1 MSRPTQGDGSGKA
14 APSADILQ
22 LTPFYQ
28 ETDFQANEVQEADA
42 AYTQH
47 ILFLCGLEPHFL
59 DLCRSRLPEAQ
70 QIILACSRSERP
82 DLDLMENADHMLL
95 ALQEAMK
102 DRGIGKVLVQLV
114 IHSAEQRKL
123 QTGLYAFL
131 STARQENPRIVPQL
145 IEIGEGVNETAFV
158 HWIME
163 AKSTGSC
170 ERLRIQFE
178 SVSRFG
184 WREEKMEE
192 RGAVTPWKDGGVY
205 LITGGM
211 GGLGRQFAADICRKA
226 SRPVVI
232 LSGRAPLDAKKEEQL
247 AFLSSIGANVE
258 YIQADIADKDQVD
271 DLVLLLIRKYGVL
284 NGIIHCAGVIQ
295 DGYILR
301 KTVKEMHRVLSPKVT
316 GLTFLDQAT
325 QGVALDFLVLCSSIA
340 GSLGNP
346 GQADYALANAYMDA
360 YAAYRNRLVAEGL
373 RFGRTISINWPLWK
387 DGGMEVANHTEDGR
401 NGNQGLT
408 AMDTSDGLEV
418 LYFGI
423 ATKHDQIMTL
433 SGDIERW
440 RHELLGAA
448 ESSRLSESTSSL
460 AQTAASLTHL
470 NSDMLKERTAEQL
483 KELFGKTIQVP
494 SSRISLHEPL
504 ESYGLDSLIVN
515 QMNRQLEEIFGDLSK
530 TLFYE
535 YMTLGEVADYLSSAH
550 TDACVRWSGYENES
564 VQETTAPEE
573 QAHSVFPTLV
583 SRRKNRQAASTLP
596 ATVQTDR
603 PERQEKPANEPIA
616 IIGISG
622 RYPQADDVQQFW
634 DNLMA
639 GKDCITEVPEERWPL
654 NGFYTPDPETAVESG
669 MSYSKWGGFL
679 EGFTEFDP
687 LFFNISPKE
696 AMMMDPQERLFLQAC
711 WHALEDAGY
720 TRELLAVRHRRRVGV
735 YAGVTKTGHD
745 LYGPEVRDKGDN
757 AHPYTS
763 FSSVANRVSYF
774 LNVNGPSMPVDTMCS
789 SSLTAIHEACEH
801 LRRDECEVA
810 IAGGVNLY
818 LHPSSYTLLSAQN
831 MLSADGKCRS
841 FGEGAN
847 GFVPGEGV
855 GVVILKP
862 LSTAVRDRDNIH
874 TVIRSTSINHGGKT
888 NGYTVPSPKAQGDL
902 IRAALDKA
910 GVDARTIT
918 YLEAHGT
925 GTELGDPIEI
935 TGLTQAFAVD
945 TQDTG
950 FCAIGSAKSN
960 IGHLEAAAGIA
971 GLTKIVLQMKHRTL
985 VPSLHVSRLNPNISF
1000 QKTPFKVQQHME
1012 DWQRPMIQE
1021 EGKKHVYPRRAG
1033 ISSFGAGG
1041 SNAHAILEEYLPEE
1055 PGITRLSPKQR
1066 KQSIIVISAK
1076 NEAGLKMRAQQ
1087 LLKAVHGKFALEA
1100 DIGDIAYTLQVGREA
1115 MEERLAFLAGSMED
1129 LRFTLEQ
1136 FVSDQ
1141 PRSLQD
1147 GPFRGTVMGVAQV
1160 EVQTELDRN
1169 IEAWVRDEQFRPVAE
1184 LWVQGAA
1191 LDWERLYV
1199 DMKPSRIS
1207 LPGYPFAKE
1216 RYFIRD
1222 QVRRTP
1228 IVNKESSA
1236 VTMKSTMAQPS
1247 TGKGRRAEMLGLQAV
1262 QCLELDVKE
1271 QISGILHL
1279 PVERLNLSANL
1290 ADFGFDS
1297 ISLSQLAARLSGLL
1311 GIDLSP
1317 SVFFGHS
1324 TIEKLLHYMSREFRD
1339 VIADFY
1345 SETSAAEG
1353 VQPVPTRL
1361 RTTAVNTDAK
1371 GLPRAS
1377 LSSSEE
1383 HPEPVAIIGI
1393 SGRFPGARDIEE
1405 MWSVL
1410 AGGRIEVSEIPEDR
1424 FDWRSYYSDSGS
1436 AAGSMDSKWLGSLP
1450 GVREFDP
1457 LFFDIAPKDAE
1468 TMDPRQRL
1476 LLQEAWK
1483 ALEHAGYG
1491 DAQIKQGRIGMFV
1504 GAEQG
1509 DYQQL
1514 LHEQGITSNHNAI
1527 LAARLSYFLD
1537 LKGPV
1542 LTVDTAC
1549 SSGLAAA
1556 HQACLSLRS
1565 GECDTAIAA
1574 GVNLMLTPAPYLA
1587 MSKAGMLSKDGKC
1600 LTFDKR
1606 ANGLVPGEAVAVVV
1620 LKRLSKAEEDG
1631 DPILG
1636 IIRGSGINYD
1646 GRTNGITAPSAV
1658 AQTELIQSV
1667 YDQAGIQP
1675 EHIEYI
1681 VSHGTGTK
1689 LGDPVEVGALQEAF
1703 RRYTDQKG
1711 FCVISSNKPHFGHTF
1726 AASGL
1731 VNLIHLVQAFHHELI
1746 PGSTY
1751 LEQGNDF
1758 IQWENSPVYVSRE
1771 SVPWPET
1778 ESGRLGAVS
1787 AFGMSGTNV
1796 HMVVQSYA
1804 SCPEPETGV
1813 EPSHFL
1819 FALSAKTKE
1828 ALETKAREL
1837 AEWLQKDSFTEQN
1850 LVNVCY
1856 TLLTGRQHFQ
1866 HRMAVVARNVQEAI
1880 FLLSGSG
1887 GRDKQA
1893 NRFTGKV
1900 AVDFVGQSM
1909 IGQYASDLTRRAAE
1923 QEEPADTYKEI
1934 LLALADLYCQ
1944 GYSVEGTTLYTGC
1957 FPRRIELP
1965 SYPFE
1970 REQYWAAHQK
1980 SMPTTQWQGR
1990 LSVQPQSVT
1999 PQTESIGGAHEIA
2012 ESEYRSSPL
2021 PEESEVLMSFEEVW
2035 VREDLPHD
2043 GSLSW
2048 KPRTLICFLNEDH
2061 QKQQILAMVREQNPA
2076 TRVMFIS
2083 RHTPETGLS
2092 EDEHTLTVTDPKA
2105 YADALANVKERFS
2118 EVDAVLYM
2126 WAMKNPALSSDYAS
2140 IVHIIQAMASA
2151 RLKPKQLLL
2160 AGRYSNLLERCHLE
2174 SWIGFERSLGQV
2186 MQGIQVTTAIFAAD
2200 SGHEEAPLAWFRHIW
2215 DELGAGLGQSV
2226 LYEGGDRRVCRVHP
2240 VADQE
2245 LSTDERGVSSWVREG
2260 GTYLITGGCGGLG
2273 LQFAK
2278 HAAAR
2283 HPVNLILTGRSTLEP
2298 AKQSEIDALE
2308 ALGCSVYYLQ
2318 ANLCNIEAMRNGLDE
2333 ARRRF
2338 GKINGVLHAAGISDG
2353 RNILQKDA
2361 EAFLQVLAP
2370 KISGTLILD
2379 ELLQSD
2385 PPEFVCYFGS
2395 SSSVL
2400 GDFGACDYAVG
2411 NRFELAY
2418 AQHRADSVIGKT
2430 RIINWPLWK
2439 EGGMGFHDPDSTDMY
2454 LRTSGLRL
2462 LETGEGL
2469 DAFDRI
2475 LASKQT
2481 QVLLLPGRPS
2491 RVRRFLGISGSEG
2504 DQIQETQTAS
2514 NATVQVPPDSPGGK
2528 GRKKEMK
2535 GWSIEQCLEWDIK
2548 ERIVEQLHIPAHH
2561 LDSDENWADFGF
2573 DSIHLAQFA
2582 TRLSEYYGLD
2592 ISPSIFFGQSTIAK
2606 LTGYFMDEYEKPMLS
2621 FYAEGLDSAAEAAK
2635 ANEEQILLVS
2645 GIREPAEDLSSR
2657 PAAPPSPIQ
2666 APAAGQAEIT
2676 RPRVSELSHSL
2687 SEATGDRT
2695 EPVAII
2701 GMSGRFPGA
2710 RTIDDMWTILSEG
2723 KSAVSEVPLDRF
2735 DWQHHTREA
2744 EAAGDKV
2751 FCRWSGTIP
2760 GVGEFDPLF
2769 FEISPKEAE
2778 WIDPRQRLLLQEA
2791 WRALEDAGYGEER
2804 LKSSTI
2810 GMFVGVEEGDYHLL
2824 TKEQGSITSNHN
2836 AILAARLSYVLNLS
2850 GPNMAINTA
2859 CSSGLVAV
2867 HQACMSLRNGEC
2879 DTAVAAGVNLM
2890 LTPDAYD
2897 GISHAGILSEDGTCY
2912 AFDQRANGTVPGE
2925 AVAVIVLKRLS
2936 KAVADRDPIYAVIRG
2951 SGVNYDGKTNG
2962 ITAPSETAQA
2972 RLIRDVYR
2980 QYHIDPERIEY
2991 IVTHGTGTKLGDPVE
3006 INALNE
3012 AFRTFTG
3019 KRRYCAVTS
3028 AKTNF
3033 GHAFAA
3039 SGLVSLVN
3047 LVMAM
3052 RHGVIPASL
3061 NFEREN
3067 EYIRWDDS
3075 PFYVNG
3081 VRRTWD
3087 VSGESTRVGAV
3098 SAFGM
3103 SGTNAHMVVESY
3115 PDAANRATAGNPPY
3129 YLLLLS
3135 AKTKEALR
3143 TRAEDLTEYLAAGDR
3158 SDEELKEISY
3168 TLLQGRQHFQYRSA
3182 VVIRDLS
3189 DAQNVLRQSLQGMNS
3204 PHYVEGRVSRQFTAQ
3219 RALNQYVDE
3228 LMRRS
3233 QGQRGDA
3240 QTYRDTL
3247 LALADLYCQG
3257 YSLDG
3262 DRLFGEEPPGFVH
3275 LPTYPFAREYYW
3287 VKPVQ
3292 GQEDAA
3298 SANVI
3303 SIREKM
3309 DKELSSR
3316 EDREPTL
3323 PKDGLIS
3330 NDVRLQSD
3338 RVGQMRTNGRHDE
3351 TTALAAAAVGHLRTI
3366 VAEVTGVPYDRLEDE
3381 ASFEE
3386 IGLDS
3391 LMITGLNAKV
3401 EQWIG
3406 TLESTL
3412 FYQYNNIQQL
3422 ADYLAV
3428 HHKEAVECLLP
3439 DVSEPLPNH
3448 APAPKDRKMAKQA
3461 SLVEETVPAPSH
3473 RESQDSA
3480 TKNEAGPDTGA
3491 ISGLNL
3497 SPNGGQNGAVDIAI
3511 VGLAGRYP
3519 LADTLDQ
3526 FWSNLYEGK
3535 DCIEEIPAKRWPL
3548 KGFYEPDRTKAV
3560 ANGLSYSKWG
3570 GFLDRIEYFDPLFFN
3585 ISPRDAMYMDPQE
3598 RLFLETA
3605 WACVEDAGYTRESLR
3620 QDGYGNQI
3628 GVFVGATFNN
3638 YQLYMA
3644 DAANK
3649 ANQEEYLA
3657 TSQMF
3662 SIANRV
3668 SYVMNFTGPSLTVD
3682 TACSSSLYAVH
3693 LACESIR
3700 NGQSRLAIAGGV
3712 NLSLHPSKYVT
3723 LCQGQFNASDGRC
3736 RAFAEGGTGYVPS
3749 EAVGAVLLKPLDE
3762 AIRDHDQIY
3771 GVIKGTAVSHAGKTN
3786 GYTVP
3791 SPVSQS
3797 QAIDKA
3803 LGQSGIHPRTISCIE
3818 AHGTGTALGDPIEV
3832 KGLTDVFTRY
3842 TDAKGYC
3849 SISSVKS
3856 NIGHAEAAA
3865 GIAQLTKVLLQMKHR
3880 TLVRNVMHAGL
3891 NPNIDFGRTPFTV
3904 QTATAPWER
3913 PVIDGR
3919 EYPRRSGISSFGAGG
3934 ANAHVIVEEYTTDP
3948 QDHHNDNGT
3957 VNRILILL
3965 SAKNEDRLKAQAERL
3980 LSSIRRGLWSDEQLP
3995 DLAYTLQVG
4004 REAMEERLGLIVQS
4018 LEELEKKLDAFM
4030 EGRGLGKN
4038 YVRGQAK
4045 RNKEIVSVIEA
4056 DADFHETVLK
4066 WMERDKYDQLL
4077 GLWVKGL
4084 NVDWSLLY
4092 GERKPFRIS
4101 LPTYPF
4107 AGEPYWV
4114 PEIQN
4119 SSAPRDD
4126 QAASS
4131 GPRSAGL
4138 HPLLHRNTSD
4148 ISGVRFSSTFDGTEF
4163 FLADHVVKGKP
4174 FLPGVAYL
4182 EMAIQ
4187 AVTLATPEAGVQH
4200 RHPDIR
4206 LKNVVWAR
4214 PIAIDGTPVE
4224 VHVDLLQD
4232 EHGEIAYEVYTVQH
4246 QADDQA
4252 EMTLH
4257 SQGSATVGSRGERPA
4272 IDLQK
4277 ARSRC
4282 RPDPI
4287 PSEELYALYG
4297 SMGIQYGP
4305 AHQGIRGIWTGDGQ
4319 VVAEIALPD
4328 ALAGTE
4334 ADFLLHPSLLDSVLQ
4349 ATLGFVMGPDR
4360 RAEGETK
4367 PGLPFALQELE
4378 VYGRCPEAVWAVIR
4392 FSEDHKPNSPVQ
4404 RVDID
4409 VCDEIGTVM
4418 VRMKGFS
4425 TRVLEAASAVKG
4437 PEDDAGVLLFE
4448 PIYSESPA
4456 PLYGEMPSYASRIVF
4471 LCHLEEA
4478 SAILINSKES
4488 ALPTRFVAL
4497 NMAAGNMAER
4507 YASYVEAVF
4516 TEIRSVLRQKPKD
4529 RVLVQ
4534 VVMPTREEHRYL
4546 AGLGGLLKAAQSE
4559 SSKLVGQVIELDRI
4573 DSGLIN
4579 RLDECAKCPGDSR
4592 IRYADGKR
4600 WTAGWSELAGK
4611 SDRLALPWKDH
4622 GVYLITGGT
4631 GALGLM
4637 FAREIA
4643 SRVQSPTLI
4652 LTGRSP
4658 QSAAVERAMRDL
4670 SDAGAQVIYKQADV
4684 ADHEQTVDLLRWA
4697 AERHGT
4703 INGIIHAAGII
4714 RDNLIVNKEVDE
4726 LQGVLSA
4733 KVAGLVN
4740 LDEASRDQPL
4750 DVLIAFSSVAGAT
4763 GNPGQAD
4770 YSAANAF
4777 MDAYAAYRNHLTQ
4790 AGQRHGRMLSV
4801 NWPLWKEGGMSVE
4814 EDVVKIMRK
4823 TLGTWP
4829 METGDGIRALYQ
4841 GLAAGADQVVAM
4853 AGLGSKIRARML
4865 PLNPLPSGV
4874 QVQDADMPSR
4884 ETGAD
4889 TLEQIYT
4896 VLREGVSHLLKVK
4909 EEDIDADSEFSDY
4922 GFDSISLTQL
4932 ANLLN
4937 EKYPLELTPTLFFE
4951 YTTLGSFAEYLL
4963 DRHAD
4968 AFSDRAAP
4976 ETNQSAAHVSSN
4988 VRFADDEDSEETLP
5002 NAAEHTIP
5010 VKQPRGGYPR
5020 RSRAPLS
5027 GKSVTD
5033 SGHDDL
5039 TGPPETPVVMT
5050 IPEPEPVAI
5059 VGVSGVF
5066 PGAKNIHEFWRNI
5079 INGNSA
5085 ISEIPSDRWDWR
5097 DYAGESTAEG
5107 TVTSLKWGGFID
5119 GVKDFDPLFFGIS
5132 PREAELM
5139 DPQQRLLLMEA
5150 WRAVEDA
5157 GIAVQRL
5164 SDHSTGVFVAAGPG
5178 DYMSMTGIEQ
5188 GNPQAMTGVVPSLI
5202 PNRISYALNLHG
5214 PSEYYETACSSTLVA
5229 LHRAVR
5235 SIQGGECDQ
5244 AIVGAVN
5251 LLISPDPFVGF
5262 DSMGYLSSEGRTSSF
5277 QPDASGF
5284 VRSEGVGAV
5293 MLKPLSR
5300 AIADRH
5306 EIYAVIRGTGISHGG
5321 KGMSLT
5327 SPNAQGMKTAMK
5339 QAFRQSGIDPRTVSY
5354 IEAHGIASPMADGVE
5369 IHSLKTGYLEMAEDI
5384 SSKPWN
5390 DPCYVGSL
5398 KPLIGHC
5405 EVASGMASLIKVLC
5419 AFRHKVIPGIHGF
5432 TEPSGQISLNGSP
5445 LRLTSEHLTWSALTD
5460 AEGRELPRRAALNSF
5475 GIGGVNG
5482 HILLEE
5488 YTSQHTE
5495 AAQEHPSN
5503 RKHLFALSARNGDR
5517 LKAYARQMLE
5527 YVEGMERLP
5536 LADMAFTLQLGR
5548 EAMHSRLALIAGTRE
5563 ELHAGLSA
5571 FLQDGKMTGSTG
5583 SCAVS
5588 IAVGSAESP
5597 PKDVTEQD
5605 VAEWIAAENIQK
5617 LAAYWVQGVRVPWE
5631 QLYQG
5636 SKQRRIP
5643 LPTYPFEARRCWS
5656 EVPMS
5661 RRDAE
5666 GTAKMNNLAWDETEA
5681 AAAAIQAGKRITGVV
5696 SALLGMDPE
5705 EMNPDLPL
5713 DQYGLDSILFMQL
5726 LQRLQQH
5733 VDPGIDLSSLQGCH
5747 TLKDLIRIVPPSV
5760 VQTQRDNPM
5769 DGEQRVTGEVRTWP
5783 AFPELILLNAGLR
5796 TLRPV
5801 FWFHGGLGGVEMYQD
5816 LSRQSDRPFYG
5827 IQARGWMSERAPL
5840 QGVAA
5845 MAAYYVHMILSVQP
5859 EGPYDLGG
5867 YSLGGVLAYEVA
5879 RQLQELEHKVNTV
5892 VMLDSPYGEAF
5903 QQGEISRPTAVLQA
5917 VNLALASNQFQRP
5930 DTFAETL
5937 IHRDELELASDE
5949 EGLLRQLIQL
5959 GYGRGLTKTEQ
5970 QIRAMIDANI
5980 KMQHAY
5986 QFDRFSVKPLSN
5998 ASEITCYYFRNKRG
6012 LIFGEL
6018 EPYFSIH
6025 EDTTP
6030 LDQAAYWEEWERQF
6044 PNIHMIDIDPSN
6056 HMVLL
6061 SEPQSYEKI
6070 YEFCARLY
6078 SKEGASEAF
6087 LNDFKR
6093 RTANAISG

>member
-1 MSRPTQGDGSGKA
+1 M
-14 APSADILQ
+14 
-22 LTPFYQ
+22 
-28 ETDFQANEVQEADA
+28 
-42 AYTQH
+42 
-47 ILFLCGLEPHFL
+47 
-59 DLCRSRLPEAQ
+59 
-70 QIILACSRSERP
+70 
-82 DLDLMENADHMLL
+82 
-95 ALQEAMK
+95 
-102 DRGIGKVLVQLV
+102 
-114 IHSAEQRKL
+114 
-123 QTGLYAFL
+123 QTGLYAL
-131 STARQENPRIVPQL
+131 LNTARQENPRIVSQL
-145 IEIGEGVNETAFV
+145 IEIDEGVNETAFV
-158 HWIME
+158 HWILE
-163 AKSTGSC
+163 ARSTGCC
-170 ERLRIQFE
+170 ERLRIQFG
-178 SVSRFG
+178 SVSRLG
-184 WREEKMEE
+184 WREEKMDE

-232 LSGRAPLDAKKEEQL
+232 LSGRAPLDANKEEQL
-247 AFLSSIGANVE
+247 AFLRSIGSNAE

-295 DGYILR
+295 DEYIIR
-301 KTVKEMHRVLSPKVT
+301 KTVEEMHRVLSPKVT
-316 GLTFLDQAT
+316 GLTLLDQAT
-325 QGVALDFLVLCSSIA
+325 QDVALDFLVLCSSIA

-346 GQADYALANAYMDA
+346 GQSDYALANAYMDA
-360 YAAYRNRLVAEGL
+360 YAAYRNRLAAEGL
-373 RFGRTISINWPLWK
+373 RSGRTISINWPLWK
-387 DGGMEVANHTEDGR
+387 DGGMEVANHTDAGR
-401 NGNQGLT
+401 NGNRGLT
-408 AMDTSDGLEV
+408 AMETSDGLEV

-440 RHELLGAA
+440 RHELVGTA

-460 AQTAASLTHL
+460 ARTDAALAHL
-470 NSDMLKERTAEQL
+470 NSDLLKERTAEQL

-504 ESYGLDSLIVN
+504 ESYGIDSLIVN

-550 TDACVRWSGYENES
+550 TDACVRWSGSKNES
-564 VQETTAPEE
+564 DQETTTPNKEAEE
-573 QAHSVFPTLV
+573 QAQSVFPTLV
-583 SRRKNRQAASTLP
+583 SRRKKRQAASALPGTLQP
-596 ATVQTDR
+596 DP
-603 PERQEKPANEPIA
+603 PERQEEPANEPIA

-622 RYPQADDVQQFW
+622 RYPQADDIQQFW
-634 DNLMA
+634 SNLMA
-639 GKDCITEVPEERWPL
+639 GKDCITEVPVERWPL
-654 NGFYTPDPETAVESG
+654 NGFYTPDPGTAVESG

-679 EGFTEFDP
+679 EGFAEFDP

-735 YAGVTKTGHD
+735 YAGITKTGHD
-745 LYGPEVRDKGDN
+745 LYGPELREKGDT

-818 LHPSSYTLLSAQN
+818 LHPSSYSLLSAQN
-831 MLSADGKCRS
+831 MLSMDGKCRS
-841 FGEGAN
+841 FGEGAS

-862 LSTAVRDRDNIH
+862 LSRAVRDRDNIQAI
-874 TVIRSTSINHGGKT
+874 IRSSSINHGGKT
-888 NGYTVPSPKAQGDL
+888 NGYTVPSPKAQGEL

-918 YLEAHGT
+918 YVEAHGT

-935 TGLTQAFAVD
+935 TGLNQAFAMD

-985 VPSLHVSRLNPNISF
+985 VPSLHAARLNPNISF
-1000 QKTPFKVQQHME
+1000 QKTPFKVQQHVE
-1012 DWQRPMIQE
+1012 EWQRPEIE
-1021 EGKKHVYPRRAG
+1021 AEGKKRIHPRRAG

-1041 SNAHAILEEYLPEE
+1041 SNAHTILEEYLPEKPE
-1055 PGITRLSPKQR
+1055 DPRLSARLR
-1066 KQSIIVISAK
+1066 KQVIIVLSAK
-1076 NEAGLKMRAQQ
+1076 NEAGLKMRVQQ
-1087 LLKAVHGKFALEA
+1087 LLKAVHGDFALEA

-1115 MEERLAFLAGSMED
+1115 MEERLAFLASSMED
-1129 LRFTLEQ
+1129 LRVTLEE

-1147 GPFRGTVMGVAQV
+1147 GLFRGTVMGASRL
-1160 EVQTELDRN
+1160 EVQTEFNRN
-1169 IEAWVRDEQFRPVAE
+1169 IEAWVRDEQFATVAE
-1184 LWVQGAA
+1184 LWVQGAT
-1191 LDWERLYV
+1191 LDWERLYM
-1199 DMKPSRIS
+1199 DMNPRRIS

-1216 RYFIRD
+1216 RYFIGD
-1222 QVRRTP
+1222 QARRTP
-1228 IVNKESSA
+1228 IVNNESST
-1236 VTMKSTMAQPS
+1236 VTVKRTMAQPS
-1247 TGKGRRAEMLGLQAV
+1247 TGSGRRAEMLGLQEV

-1271 QISGILHL
+1271 QISEILHL
-1279 PVERLNLSANL
+1279 SVERLNRSANL

-1297 ISLSQLAARLSGLL
+1297 ISLSQLAVRLSGLL
-1311 GIDLSP
+1311 GIELSP

-1324 TIEKLLHYMSREFRD
+1324 TIDKLVHYMSREFPD
-1339 VIADFY
+1339 VIAEFY
-1345 SETSAAEG
+1345 REAPAAEG
-1353 VQPVPTRL
+1353 VQPIPTRI
-1361 RTTAVNTDAK
+1361 RTMEINSDAK

-1377 LSSSEE
+1377 LSSSED
-1383 HPEPVAIIGI
+1383 HPEPIAIIGM
-1393 SGRFPGARDIEE
+1393 SGRFPGARNIEE
-1405 MWSVL
+1405 MWSIL
-1410 AGGRIEVSEIPEDR
+1410 AEGRIEVSEIPEDR
-1424 FDWRSYYSDSGS
+1424 FDWRSYYSDSGR
-1436 AAGSMDSKWLGSLP
+1436 AQGSMDSKWLGCLP
-1450 GVREFDP
+1450 GVKEFDP

-1476 LLQEAWK
+1476 LLQESWK

-1587 MSKAGMLSKDGKC
+1587 MSQAGMLSKDGKC

-1636 IIRGSGINYD
+1636 VIRGSGINYD

-1658 AQTELIQSV
+1658 AQSELIQSV
-1667 YDQAGIQP
+1667 YDQAGIHP
-1675 EHIEYI
+1675 EQIEYI

-1703 RRYTDQKG
+1703 RRYTDRKA
-1711 FCVISSNKPHFGHTF
+1711 FCAISSNKPHFGHTF

-1731 VNLIHLVQAFHHELI
+1731 VNLIHLVQAFRHELI
-1746 PGSTY
+1746 PGSTH

-1758 IQWENSPVYVSRE
+1758 IQWENSPVYVSKD
-1771 SVPWPET
+1771 STPWPET

-1804 SCPEPETGV
+1804 SDPEPEPGV

-1828 ALETKAREL
+1828 ALEAKAHEL
-1837 AEWLQKDSFTEQN
+1837 AEWLQNDSLTEQN

-1880 FLLSGSG
+1880 FLLAGSG
-1887 GRDKQA
+1887 GRDRQA

-1900 AVDFVGQSM
+1900 PVDFAGQSM
-1909 IGQYASDLTRRAAE
+1909 ISQYVSDLTRRAAE
-1923 QEEPADTYKEI
+1923 QEEPTDKYKDV

-1944 GYSVEGTTLYTGC
+1944 GYSVDGTNLYTGC
-1957 FPRRIELP
+1957 SPRRIELP
-1965 SYPFE
+1965 SYPFQ
-1970 REQYWAAHQK
+1970 REQYWAAHPI
-1980 SMPTTQWQGR
+1980 SMPTTQEQGW
-1990 LSVQPQSVT
+1990 LSVQPQSV
-1999 PQTESIGGAHEIA
+1999 PLQTETIGRAHEIA
-2012 ESEYRSSPL
+2012 ESGYRSSPL

-2035 VREDLPHD
+2035 AREDLPHD

-2048 KPRTLICFLNEDH
+2048 KPRTLLCFLNEDEH
-2061 QKQQILAMVREQNPA
+2061 KQQLLAMVRERSPE

-2083 RHTPETGLS
+2083 RHTPDTGLS
-2092 EDEHTLTVTDPKA
+2092 VDEHTLTVTDPKA
-2105 YADALANVKERFS
+2105 YADALANVKERFP
-2118 EVDAVLYM
+2118 EVDSVLYM
-2126 WAMKNPALSSDYAS
+2126 WAMENPALSCDYAS

-2160 AGRYSNLLERCHLE
+2160 AGRYSNPLERCHLE

-2200 SGHEEAPLAWFRHIW
+2200 SGREERPQAWSPHIW

-2226 LYEGGDRRVCRVHP
+2226 LYEEGDRRVCRVRPLAH
-2240 VADQE
+2240 QE
-2245 LSTDERGVSSWVREG
+2245 LSVDGPSVSSWIREG

-2278 HAAAR
+2278 HAGAR
-2283 HPVNLILTGRSTLEP
+2283 HAVNLILTGRSPLEP
-2298 AKQSEIDALE
+2298 AKRPEIDALE

-2318 ANLCNIEAMRNGLDE
+2318 ADLCDIEAMRNGLDE

-2338 GKINGVLHAAGISDG
+2338 GKIDGVLHAAGISDS

-2379 ELLQSD
+2379 ELLESD
-2385 PPEFVCYFGS
+2385 PPEFVTYFGS
-2395 SSSVL
+2395 SSAVL

-2411 NRFELAY
+2411 NRFEMAY
-2418 AQHRADSVIGKT
+2418 AQHRSDSVIGKT

-2439 EGGMGFHDPDSTDMY
+2439 EGGMGFYDPDSTDMY

-2475 LASKQT
+2475 LASKPT

-2504 DQIQETQTAS
+2504 DQIQETQPAS
-2514 NATVQVPPDSPGGK
+2514 NATIQLPPDSPAGK

-2548 ERIVEQLHIPAHH
+2548 ERIVELLHIPVHH

-2606 LTGYFMDEYEKPMLS
+2606 LTGYFMDEYEKPMVS
-2621 FYAEGLDSAAEAAK
+2621 FYAERVDRAAEAAK
-2635 ANEEQILLVS
+2635 ENEELTLLVS
-2645 GIREPAEDLSSR
+2645 GIRESAANSSSR
-2657 PAAPPSPIQ
+2657 LAERPSPIQ
-2666 APAAGQAEIT
+2666 APEAVQAEVS
-2676 RPRVSELSHSL
+2676 RPSVSETLHSV
-2687 SEATGDRT
+2687 SEAASNRA
-2695 EPVAII
+2695 EPIAII

-2723 KSAVSEVPLDRF
+2723 KSAVSEMPLDRF
-2735 DWQHHTREA
+2735 DWQQHTREA

-2760 GVGEFDPLF
+2760 GAGEFDPLF

-2778 WIDPRQRLLLQEA
+2778 WIDPRQRLMLQEA

-2980 QYHIDPERIEY
+2980 QYQIDPERIEY

-3033 GHAFAA
+3033 GHTFAA

-3067 EYIRWDDS
+3067 EYIRWDGS

-3081 VRRTWD
+3081 ARRTWEA
-3087 VSGESTRVGAV
+3087 SNEGTRLGAV

-3115 PDAANRATAGNPPY
+3115 PEAANRAAAENPPY

-3135 AKTKEALR
+3135 AKTKEALK
-3143 TRAEDLTEYLAAGDR
+3143 TRAADLTEYLAAGDR
-3158 SDEELKEISY
+3158 SDEELREISY

-3189 DAQNVLRQSLQGMNS
+3189 DAQNVLQQSLQGVNS

-3228 LMRRS
+3228 LMRQS
-3233 QGQRGDA
+3233 QGQWGDA

-3257 YSLDG
+3257 YTLDG
-3262 DRLFGEEPPGFVH
+3262 DRMFGEESPGIVH

-3287 VKPVQ
+3287 VK
-3292 GQEDAA
+3292 AA
-3298 SANVI
+3298 QDQSDDKSTDVTTGRGRI
-3303 SIREKM
+3303 DKLSIQ
-3309 DKELSSR
+3309 

-3323 PKDGLIS
+3323 PKDEFS
-3330 NDVRLQSD
+3330 PNDVRLETELE
-3338 RVGQMRTNGRHDE
+3338 GQLLSNEVDHHE
-3351 TTALAAAAVGHLRTI
+3351 ETALAAAAVNHLRTI
-3366 VAEVTGVPYDRLEDE
+3366 VAEVTGIPYDRLEDE

-3422 ADYLAV
+3422 AGYLAV
-3428 HHKEAVECLLP
+3428 HHKKAVECLLP
-3439 DVSEPLPNH
+3439 GVSQSMSIPI
-3448 APAPKDRKMAKQA
+3448 PAPEDRILAKPTFP
-3461 SLVEETVPAPSH
+3461 VEEPTAAPSH

-3480 TKNEAGPDTGA
+3480 IKFEARPDAGA
-3491 ISGLNL
+3491 VPGLN
-3497 SPNGGQNGAVDIAI
+3497 PRPTDAQKEAIDIAI
-3511 VGLAGRYP
+3511 IGLAGRYP
-3519 LADTLDQ
+3519 QADTLDQ
-3526 FWSNLYEGK
+3526 FWTNLYEGK
-3535 DCIEEIPAKRWPL
+3535 DCIEEIPANRWPL
-3548 KGFYEPDRTKAV
+3548 KAFYEPDRTKAV

-3605 WACVEDAGYTRESLR
+3605 WACVEDAGYTRDSLR

-3693 LACESIR
+3693 LACDSIR
-3700 NGQSRLAIAGGV
+3700 NGQSRMAIAGGV

-3803 LGQSGIHPRTISCIE
+3803 LGQSGIHPRTVSCIE

-3934 ANAHVIVEEYTTDP
+3934 ANAHVIVEEYNADP
-3948 QDHHNDNGT
+3948 QDNRNVNGT
-3957 VNRILILL
+3957 GNRTLILL
-3965 SAKNEDRLKAQAERL
+3965 SAKNEDRVKAQAERL
-3980 LSSIRRGLWSDEQLP
+3980 LSSIRRGQWTDEQLP

-4004 REAMEERLGLIVQS
+4004 REAMEERLGISAQS

-4030 EGRGLGKN
+4030 EGRGLGKD
-4038 YVRGQAK
+4038 YIRGQAK

-4056 DADFHETVLK
+4056 DADFQETVLK
-4066 WMERDKYDQLL
+4066 WMEREKYDQLL

-4084 NVDWSLLY
+4084 NVDWGLLY

-4114 PEIQN
+4114 PEMDN
-4119 SSAPRDD
+4119 SSVPRVE
-4126 QAASS
+4126 QTASS
-4131 GPRSAGL
+4131 GPRSAVL

-4174 FLPGVAYL
+4174 VLPGVAYL
-4182 EMAIQ
+4182 EMAIE
-4187 AVTLATPEAGVQH
+4187 AVTQAIPEAGVQH
-4200 RHPDIR
+4200 GHPDIR

-4214 PIAIDGTPVE
+4214 PIAIEETPVE

-4232 EHGEIAYEVYTVQH
+4232 DHGEIAYEVYTVQH
-4246 QADDQA
+4246 HADEQA
-4252 EMTLH
+4252 EMILH
-4257 SQGSATVGSRGERPA
+4257 SQGSATIGICGERPA

-4287 PSEELYALYG
+4287 PAEELYALYG

-4305 AHQGIRGIWTGDGQ
+4305 AHQGIRGLWTGDGQ
-4319 VVAEIALPD
+4319 VVAEIALPEV
-4328 ALAGTE
+4328 LAETK
-4334 ADFLLHPSLLDSVLQ
+4334 ADFLLHPSLLDSALQ
-4349 ATLGFVMGPDR
+4349 ATLGFVLGPDR
-4360 RAEGETK
+4360 KAEGETK

-4378 VYGRCPEAVWAVIR
+4378 VYGRCPAAVWAVIR
-4392 FSEDHKPNSPVQ
+4392 YSEDHKPNSPVQ

-4409 VCDEIGTVM
+4409 VCDENGTVM
-4418 VRMKGFS
+4418 VRMEGFS
-4425 TRVLEAASAVKG
+4425 TRVLEATPAVKE

-4448 PIYSESPA
+4448 PVYSESPA
-4456 PLYGEMPSYASRIVF
+4456 PLYGGMPSYASRLVF
-4471 LCHLEEA
+4471 LCDLEEA
-4478 SAILINSKES
+4478 PAIGINSTES
-4488 ALPTRFVAL
+4488 AVPTRCVAM
-4497 NMAAGNMAER
+4497 NSATGNMAER
-4507 YASYVEAVF
+4507 YASYAETVF

-4529 RVLVQ
+4529 RVLIQ
-4534 VVMPTREEHRYL
+4534 VVMSGREEHRYL

-4573 DSGLIN
+4573 DSGFIN
-4579 RLDECAKCPGDSR
+4579 RLDECAMCPADSR

-4600 WTAGWSELAGK
+4600 WTAEWSELVGK
-4611 SDRLALPWKDH
+4611 SDMLALPWKDQ

-4631 GALGLM
+4631 GALGLI

-4643 SRVQSPTLI
+4643 SQVQSPTLI

-4658 QSAAVERAMRDL
+4658 QSTAVDQAMRDL
-4670 SDAGAQVIYKQADV
+4670 SDAGAQVIYKQADM
-4684 ADHEQTVDLLRWA
+4684 ADREQTADLLRWA
-4697 AERHGT
+4697 AERYGT

-4777 MDAYAAYRNHLTQ
+4777 MDAYAVYRNHLAQ

-4801 NWPLWKEGGMSVE
+4801 NWPLWKEGGMSVD
-4814 EDVVKIMRK
+4814 EDVVKIMRQ

-4841 GLAAGADQVVAM
+4841 GMAAGADQVVAM

-4865 PLNPLPSGV
+4865 PSNPSPSAV
-4874 QVQDADMPSR
+4874 QVQDADIPSR

-4889 TLEQIYT
+4889 TLEQTYA
-4896 VLREGVSHLLKVK
+4896 VLRECVSHLLKVK

-4937 EKYPLELTPTLFFE
+4937 EKYQLELTPTLFFE
-4951 YTTLGSFAEYLL
+4951 YTTLGGFAEYLM

-4976 ETNQSAAHVSSN
+4976 ETSQAAAHGSAN
-4988 VRFADDEDSEETLP
+4988 VRFADEKDSEDALP
-5002 NAAEHTIP
+5002 NAAGRTIP
-5010 VKQPRGGYPR
+5010 VKPRGGYPR

-5033 SGHDDL
+5033 SGQGNL
-5039 TGPPETPVVMT
+5039 TEPPEPPVVKMLS
-5050 IPEPEPVAI
+5050 EPEPVAI

-5066 PGAKNIHEFWRNI
+5066 PGAKNIHEFWTNI
-5079 INGNSA
+5079 LDGKNTIT
-5085 ISEIPSDRWDWR
+5085 EIPTDRWDWR
-5097 DYAGESTAEG
+5097 DYAGESAVEG
-5107 TVTSLKWGGFID
+5107 TATSVKWGGFID
-5119 GVKDFDPLFFGIS
+5119 GVKNFDPLFFGIS

-5150 WRAVEDA
+5150 WKAVEDA

-5262 DSMGYLSSEGRTSSF
+5262 ESMGYLSPEGRASSF
-5277 QPDASGF
+5277 QPDANGF

-5369 IHSLKTGYLEMAEDI
+5369 IHSLKTGYLEMAEEI
-5384 SSKPWN
+5384 SSKPWD

-5445 LRLTSEHLTWSALTD
+5445 LRLTSEHLTWPALTD

-5488 YTSQHTE
+5488 YTSPHTE
-5495 AAQEHPSN
+5495 AAPEHPAN
-5503 RKHLFALSARNGDR
+5503 RKHLFVLSARNGDR

-5527 YVEGMERLP
+5527 YIECMERLP
-5536 LADMAFTLQLGR
+5536 LADMAYTLQLGR

-5563 ELHAGLSA
+5563 ELLAGISA
-5571 FLQDGKMTGSTG
+5571 FLQDGKMTGLAVS
-5583 SCAVS
+5583 SAVS
-5588 IAVGSAESP
+5588 IAAGSAESP
-5597 PKDVTEQD
+5597 PKDVSELD
-5605 VAEWIAAENIQK
+5605 VAAWIAGENIQK
-5617 LAAYWVQGVRVPWE
+5617 LAACWVQGVRVPWE

-5643 LPTYPFEARRCWS
+5643 LPTYPFETRRCWRDI
-5656 EVPMS
+5656 PMS
-5661 RRDAE
+5661 SREAE
-5666 GTAKMNNLAWDETEA
+5666 STAKMNNLAWEETEA
-5681 AAAAIQAGKRITGVV
+5681 AAAAIQVGKRVTGIV

-5713 DQYGLDSILFMQL
+5713 DQYGLDSILYMQL

-5733 VDPGIDLSSLQGCH
+5733 VDPGIDLSSLQECH
-5747 TLKDLIRIVPPSV
+5747 TLRDLIQIVPPSV
-5760 VQTQRDNPM
+5760 VQTQRDAPIH
-5769 DGEQRVTGEVRTWP
+5769 GERRVTGEVRTWP
-5783 AFPELILLNAGLR
+5783 AFPELILLNAGLQ
-5796 TLRPV
+5796 TMRPV

-5937 IHRDELELASDE
+5937 IHRDELELAADE

-5970 QIRAMIDANI
+5970 QIRGMIDANI

-5998 ASEITCYYFRNKRG
+5998 AAEITCYYFRNKRG

-6030 LDQAAYWEEWERQF
+6030 LDQAAYWEEWGRQF

-6093 RTANAISG
+6093 RTANAIGG